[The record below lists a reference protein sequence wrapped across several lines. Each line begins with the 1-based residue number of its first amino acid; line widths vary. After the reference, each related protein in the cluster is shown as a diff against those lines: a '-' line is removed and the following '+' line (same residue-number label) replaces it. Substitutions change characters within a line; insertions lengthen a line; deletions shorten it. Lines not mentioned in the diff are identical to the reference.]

1 MKRKLQ
7 RVSYLIIVVSLL
19 SACSGSS
26 NTARQSTLD
35 AISASVRE
43 TATFQAAGQQDPQ
56 AAVETAQAAAT
67 ASGLSALATQAALG
81 GLGQEANAATESAA
95 APIQAELPKYGVD
108 PNAGRVGW
116 IHPPVTLDVSGYMS
130 YDYVNHFIATVA
142 QDFVVSG
149 DIYWDTQ
156 YGTSGCGFVLRSD
169 GNKNALNQYMAIL
182 TRGASGH
189 LLFAIMKDGDV
200 VTGRDIYAY
209 GKDPNFVWGNKVTNR
224 LTVVG
229 RGSKFDIYT
238 NDTLIGQID
247 ASAPPSLPGLP
258 DPPKK
263 PPAGADAGVLNDYQI
278 KMSQYNE
285 TVDQIKRDYAA
296 RQREAQNSNLVFE
309 RGFIALVVLS
319 ESGHS
324 ICEFKNTWLWLI
336 E

>member
-1 MKRKLQ
+1 
-7 RVSYLIIVVSLL
+7 
-19 SACSGSS
+19 
-26 NTARQSTLD
+26 
-35 AISASVRE
+35 VRE
-43 TATFQAAGQQDPQ
+43 TATYQAAGQQNPQ

-67 ASGLSALATQAALG
+67 ASGQSALATQAALG
-81 GLGQEANAATESAA
+81 ALGQEANAATESAA
-95 APIQAELPKYGVD
+95 APILAELPKYGVD
-108 PNAGRVGW
+108 PKAGRVGW

-130 YDYVNHFIATVA
+130 YDYVNHFIGTVA
-142 QDFVVSG
+142 KDFVVSG

-189 LLFAIMKDGDV
+189 LLFAFMKDGDV

-247 ASAPPSLPGLP
+247 ASAPPALPGLP

-263 PPAGADAGVLNDYQI
+263 PPAGAGADVLNDYQV

-285 TVDQIKRDYAA
+285 TVDQIQRDYAS
-296 RQREAQNSNLVFE
+296 RQREAQNTNLVFE